1 MATGTIKSNRVT
13 GQYVTTA
20 YISPQI
26 GWVVFKL
33 PKFNSLSNVS
43 FTVFGLDGDKTSF
56 FTEIGRDKNNG
67 IYIAN
72 CTDTGM
78 RGYYA
83 RMEVTLS

>member
-26 GWVVFKL
+26 GWAVFKL

-43 FTVFGLDGDKTSF
+43 FTVYGLDGDKTSSF
-56 FTEIGRDKNNG
+56 AEVGRDKNNG
-67 IYIAN
+67 IFIAS
-72 CTDTGM
+72 CTDANLK
-78 RGYYA
+78 GYYA